1 VAIFAVACI
10 FRRRVA
16 FCQPMPERQTHEISH
31 LNSLESHLSSK
42 VKGQDHAISRVCSV
56 LERGQL
62 GLQPTSKPLG
72 SFLFLGPTGVGKTEL
87 TLEFSR
93 YLFGKDSVF
102 RFDMSELL
110 HLDSVKLFL
119 GDETGRSGRLGMILS
134 EHRQGV
140 LLFDEIEKAHR
151 LIWDLFL
158 QMLDAARITLAD
170 HQVYDLSG
178 FYIVCTSNIGS
189 QQLLRPTRLPFAT
202 LERAVLS
209 ELHRVF
215 RPELIGRFDEKIVFK
230 PLCPDTQRE
239 IGRLAIDEELAR
251 LRQKGFD
258 LTVSEEAFEFL
269 LRRGIHK
276 TLGARPMKK
285 TVQKFM
291 GDAIR
296 QALKAGQSP
305 IGTLTISALSD
316 CLTLKTG
323 SFESCYSA

>member
-1 VAIFAVACI
+1 MKTQIEKLTGLE
-10 FRRRVA
+10 
-16 FCQPMPERQTHEISH
+16 PH
-31 LNSLESHLSSK
+31 LLSK
-42 VKGQDHAISRVCSV
+42 IKGQNHAISRVCSV

-62 GLQPTSKPLG
+62 GLQPAGRPLG

-87 TLEFSR
+87 TLEFSH
-93 YLFGKDSVF
+93 YLFGSDSVF
-102 RFDMSELL
+102 RFDMSEFL
-110 HLDSVKLFL
+110 HLDNVKLFM
-119 GDETGRSGRLGMILS
+119 GDETGSSGRLGKILS
-134 EHRQGV
+134 EHRHGV

-170 HQVYDLSG
+170 HRSYDLSG

-209 ELHRVF
+209 ELYRVF
-215 RPELIGRFDEKIVFK
+215 RPELIGRFDEKVVFK
-230 PLCPDTQRE
+230 PLCPDTQRQ
-239 IGRLAIDEELAR
+239 IGRLAINEELTR
-251 LRQKGFD
+251 LRQKRFD

-285 TVQKFM
+285 TVQKFL

-296 QALKAGQSP
+296 QSIKSSVTP
-305 IGTLTISALSD
+305 
-316 CLTLKTG
+316 TG
-323 SFESCYSA
+323 MIDVSQQRHPDHAP

>member
-1 VAIFAVACI
+1 MNPLIEKLAGLE
-10 FRRRVA
+10 
-16 FCQPMPERQTHEISH
+16 PH
-31 LNSLESHLSSK
+31 LNSK
-42 VKGQDHAISRVCSV
+42 IKGQNHVIPRVCSV

-62 GLQPTSKPLG
+62 GLQPHGKPLG

-93 YLFGKDSVF
+93 YLFGNDAVF
-102 RFDMSELL
+102 RFDMSEFL
-110 HLDSVKLFL
+110 HLDNVKLFM
-119 GDETGRSGRLGMILS
+119 GDETGSPGRLGTILTG
-134 EHRQGV
+134 HRQGI

-170 HQVYDLSG
+170 HRTYDLSG

-202 LERAVLS
+202 LERAVVS
-209 ELHRVF
+209 ELHRFF

-230 PLCPDTQRE
+230 PLSPDTQRE
-239 IGRLAIDEELAR
+239 IGRLAISEELAR
-251 LRQKGFD
+251 FRERGFD

-269 LRRGIHK
+269 VRRGIHK
-276 TLGARPMKK
+276 ALGARPMKR
-285 TVQKFM
+285 TVQKFI

-296 QALKAGQSP
+296 HALKSGVSSSGMLDFSEAN
-305 IGTLTISALSD
+305 D
-316 CLTLKTG
+316 CLRVCAMRCKNPHLSRPEQK
-323 SFESCYSA
+323 

>member
-1 VAIFAVACI
+1 MNPQIEKLTGLE
-10 FRRRVA
+10 
-16 FCQPMPERQTHEISH
+16 PH
-31 LNSLESHLSSK
+31 LLSK
-42 VKGQDHAISRVCSV
+42 IKGQDHAISRVCSV

-62 GLQPTSKPLG
+62 GLQPAWKPLG

-93 YLFGKDSVF
+93 YLFGSESVF
-102 RFDMSELL
+102 RFDMSEFL
-110 HLDSVKLFL
+110 HLDNVKLFI
-119 GDETGRSGRLGMILS
+119 GDETGNAGRLGKNLS
-134 EHRQGV
+134 EHRHGV

-158 QMLDAARITLAD
+158 QMLDAARITLAN
-170 HQVYDLSG
+170 HQTYDLSG

-215 RPELIGRFDEKIVFK
+215 RPELVGRFDEKIVFK
-230 PLCPDTQRE
+230 PLCPDTQRQ
-239 IGRLAIDEELAR
+239 IGRLAIDEELTR

-276 TLGARPMKK
+276 TLGARPMNK
-285 TVQKFM
+285 TVQKFL

-296 QALKAGQSP
+296 QSIKSSVTPTGMIDVSP
-305 IGTLTISALSD
+305 SNDTLTMLRESAAD
-316 CLTLKTG
+316 
-323 SFESCYSA
+323 

>member
-1 VAIFAVACI
+1 MNPQIEKLTGLE
-10 FRRRVA
+10 
-16 FCQPMPERQTHEISH
+16 PHLIS
-31 LNSLESHLSSK
+31 K
-42 VKGQDHAISRVCSV
+42 IKGQDHAISRVCSV

-62 GLQPTSKPLG
+62 GLQPAGKPLG

-93 YLFGKDSVF
+93 YLFGEASVF
-102 RFDMSELL
+102 RFDMSEFL
-110 HLDSVKLFL
+110 HLDNVKLFM
-119 GDETGRSGRLGMILS
+119 GDETGSPGRLGNILS
-134 EHRQGV
+134 KHRQGV
-140 LLFDEIEKAHR
+140 LLFDEIEKAHH
-151 LIWDLFL
+151 LIWDLYL

-170 HQVYDLSG
+170 HRAYDLSG

-209 ELHRVF
+209 ELHRFF
-215 RPELIGRFDEKIVFK
+215 RPELVGRFDEKIVFK
-230 PLCPDTQRE
+230 PLCPETQRQ

-258 LTVSEEAFEFL
+258 LIVSEEAFEFL

-285 TVQKFM
+285 TVQKFL

-296 QALKAGQSP
+296 QSIKSSVEPTGMIEISP
-305 IGTLTISALSD
+305 SNDTLTIL
-316 CLTLKTG
+316 LKN
-323 SFESCYSA
+323 AHA

>member
-1 VAIFAVACI
+1 MNSCI
-10 FRRRVA
+10 EKLI
-16 FCQPMPERQTHEISH
+16 C
-31 LNSLESHLSSK
+31 LESHLSSK
-42 VKGQDHAISRVCSV
+42 IKGQDPVISRVCSV

-62 GLQPTSKPLG
+62 GLQPENKPLG

-93 YLFGKDSVF
+93 YLFGNDFVF
-102 RFDMSELL
+102 RFDMSEFQ
-110 HLDSVKLFL
+110 HEDSVKLFL
-119 GDETGRSGRLGMILS
+119 GDETGAFGRLGKVLA
-134 EHRQGV
+134 EHRHGV

-170 HQVYDLSG
+170 HRTYNLSG

-209 ELHRVF
+209 ELPRVF

-230 PLCPDTQRE
+230 PLSPDTQRE
-239 IGRLAIDEELAR
+239 IGRLV
-251 LRQKGFD
+251 
-258 LTVSEEAFEFL
+258 VSEELERLRGKGYEVTVSDEAVEFL
-269 LRRGIHK
+269 VRRGIHK

-285 TVQKFM
+285 TTQKFI
-291 GDAIR
+291 GDALR
-296 QALKAGQSP
+296 ESLKLAIQPVGRLHVSAANER
-305 IGTLTISALSD
+305 LTIV
-316 CLTLKTG
+316 T
-323 SFESCYSA
+323 

>member
-1 VAIFAVACI
+1 MNPQIEKLAGLE
-10 FRRRVA
+10 
-16 FCQPMPERQTHEISH
+16 PH
-31 LNSLESHLSSK
+31 LLSK
-42 VKGQDHAISRVCSV
+42 IKGQDHAISRVCSV

-62 GLQPTSKPLG
+62 GLQPPGKPLG

-93 YLFGKDSVF
+93 YLFGENSLF
-102 RFDMSELL
+102 RFDMSEFL
-110 HLDSVKLFL
+110 HLDNVKLFM
-119 GDETGRSGRLGMILS
+119 GDETGSSGRLGKVLS
-134 EHRQGV
+134 EHRHGV

-170 HQVYDLSG
+170 HRSYDLSG

-209 ELHRVF
+209 ELHRFF
-215 RPELIGRFDEKIVFK
+215 RPELVGRFDEKIVFK
-230 PLCPDTQRE
+230 PLSPDTQRQ
-239 IGRLAIDEELAR
+239 IGRLAIDGELAR

-258 LTVSEEAFEFL
+258 LSVSEEAFEFL
-269 LRRGIHK
+269 LLRGIHK

-285 TVQKFM
+285 TVQKFL

-296 QALKAGQSP
+296 QTLKSDLLP
-305 IGTLTISALSD
+305 SGTLVVCAENDGLMMRHIS
-316 CLTLKTG
+316 
-323 SFESCYSA
+323 